1 MESKIK
7 RQYRAINSCQVTTRK
22 KNKTVAKKL
31 TIFKVAT
38 GCVCGGG
45 GLGREGARKRVN
57 ESRLQ

>member
-31 TIFKVAT
+31 TI
-38 GCVCGGG
+38 
-45 GLGREGARKRVN
+45 L
-57 ESRLQ
+57 RLQLDVCVWGEGG